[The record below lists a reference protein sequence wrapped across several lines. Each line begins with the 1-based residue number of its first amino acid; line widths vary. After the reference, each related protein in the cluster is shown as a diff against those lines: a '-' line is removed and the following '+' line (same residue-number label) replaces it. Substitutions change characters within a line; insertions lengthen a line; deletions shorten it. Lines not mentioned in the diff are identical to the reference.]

1 MKDMRK
7 TCRIAIIAALL
18 SVPPLASAA
27 DKCPAELS
35 QAKTMLSKATAASSK
50 TGATTQASRQLAGA
64 KAQDIQAPRA
74 QDVQAPRA
82 QDTQAPRAQDI
93 QAPRAQDI
101 QAPRAQDVQAPRAQD
116 IQAPRAQDIQAPRA
130 QDIQAPRA
138 QAPKGSDTPPD
149 IQVPRGPDDKARLDN
164 ARKLISDSEAACKKG
179 DMALSTSKAREA
191 MGLLK

>member
-1 MKDMRK
+1 MRK
-7 TCRIAIIAALL
+7 TCTIAIVAALL
-18 SVPPLASAA
+18 SVPPLVSAA

-35 QAKTMLSKATAASSK
+35 QAKAMLSKATTASSK
-50 TGATTQASRQLAGA
+50 TSATGQPPRQLAGA
-64 KAQDIQAPRA
+64 KAQDI
-74 QDVQAPRA
+74 
-82 QDTQAPRAQDI
+82 QAPRAQDI

-116 IQAPRAQDIQAPRA
+116 VQAPRAQDIQAPRA

-138 QAPKGSDTPPD
+138 QAPKGDTPPD

-179 DMALSTSKAREA
+179 DMTTSASKAKEA
-191 MGLLK
+191 IGLLK

>member
-1 MKDMRK
+1 MRK
-7 TCRIAIIAALL
+7 TCKIAIIAALL

-93 QAPRAQDI
+93 QAPRAQD
-101 QAPRAQDVQAPRAQD
+101 V
-116 IQAPRAQDIQAPRA
+116 
-130 QDIQAPRA
+130 QAPRA

>member
-1 MKDMRK
+1 MRK
-7 TCRIAIIAALL
+7 TCKIAIIAALL

-93 QAPRAQDI
+93 QAPRAQD
-101 QAPRAQDVQAPRAQD
+101 VQAPRAQD
-116 IQAPRAQDIQAPRA
+116 TQAPRAQDIQAPRA